1 VSEKPI
7 THGETAVKIP
17 TISVAHFACSAL
29 ENAKLAI
36 AIAGASI
43 QAVHAA
49 LGTPLK
55 PNAQGDMKRMAAN
68 TRAPPLSTAFSVSFI
83 VAVTPTSSG
92 SGSLPALV
100 QVSERF
106 HCKLSLYDYAK
117 SWSEHHR
124 MFNDISQ

>member
-1 VSEKPI
+1 MSEKPI
-7 THGETAVKIP
+7 THGETTVKIP
-17 TISVAHFACSAL
+17 TISVAHFAFSAL

-68 TRAPPLSTAFSVSFI
+68 TRAPPLSTAFSVSFTI
-83 VAVTPTSSG
+83 AVTPASSG
-92 SGSLPALV
+92 SGSLPRC
-100 QVSERF
+100 S
-106 HCKLSLYDYAK
+106 SG
-117 SWSEHHR
+117 
-124 MFNDISQ
+124 